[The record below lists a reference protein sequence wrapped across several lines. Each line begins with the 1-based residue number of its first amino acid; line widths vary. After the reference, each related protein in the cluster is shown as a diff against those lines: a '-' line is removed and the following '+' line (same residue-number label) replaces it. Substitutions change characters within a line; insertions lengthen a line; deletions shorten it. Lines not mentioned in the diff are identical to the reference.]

1 MQNFLSLEEIV
12 KRIEKL
18 PPDLRRKAKKKLLKL
33 SRTKTV
39 NEIRN
44 DFLTFVKHMWPDFIE
59 GSHHKII
66 AKKFNQLESGEI
78 KRLIVNMPPRHT
90 KSEFASYLLPAWM
103 IGKTPNLKIIQATH
117 TAELAVRFGRKAKH
131 LMDTEE
137 YKKVF
142 PTRLM
147 EDSKAAG
154 RWETDQGGEYFAVGV
169 EGAVTGRGADL

>member
-18 PPDLRRKAKKKLLKL
+18 PPDLRRNAKKKLLKL

-66 AKKFNQLESGEI
+66 AKK
-78 KRLIVNMPPRHT
+78 
-90 KSEFASYLLPAWM
+90 
-103 IGKTPNLKIIQATH
+103 IQST
-117 TAELAVRFGRKAKH
+117 G
-131 LMDTEE
+131 
-137 YKKVF
+137 
-142 PTRLM
+142 
-147 EDSKAAG
+147 
-154 RWETDQGGEYFAVGV
+154 VG
-169 EGAVTGRGADL
+169 

>member
-18 PPDLRRKAKKKLLKL
+18 PPDLRRNAKKKLLKL

-78 KRLIVNMPPRHT
+78 N
-90 KSEFASYLLPAWM
+90 
-103 IGKTPNLKIIQATH
+103 
-117 TAELAVRFGRKAKH
+117 
-131 LMDTEE
+131 
-137 YKKVF
+137 
-142 PTRLM
+142 
-147 EDSKAAG
+147 
-154 RWETDQGGEYFAVGV
+154 
-169 EGAVTGRGADL
+169 